1 TTDILIEAACFD
13 PVHIRRTSRKLG
25 IPSEASQRFE
35 KGLDPAG
42 CDQAARRAAQLLVNY
57 CGGTAAKG
65 AVDVCAAQFGE
76 KQILL
81 RQERVNGLL
90 GVNYTMEQINEVMAA
105 LSFGVAEISAD
116 TALITVPSYR
126 RDITLEVDLIE
137 EVARLMGFD
146 QIPVTIPMNQTQGYR
161 TRDQKL
167 LLRMK
172 ELCAEHGLFE
182 TVNYS
187 FISPKEAER
196 LRVAADD
203 PLRGGLTISNPLNED
218 QSVMRQSLLPGL
230 LHTAARNYSRRNLDL
245 RFFEIGNIFKPRFA
259 ATNILEEEHT
269 PCLEQPQE
277 LPMLGIVVSGASAAG
292 WLDKPQVYDFFY
304 LKGIVESIFDA
315 LGISGISFR
324 RITPAYLHPGRAAAI
339 LLQGETIGMM
349 GEVHPLVTN
358 TYELENRVIYADL
371 LLEPLFAAAE
381 TLPQQHELPR
391 YPAVNRDIALIGDAQ
406 VDAAAIEAVIR
417 EAGGEYLQNAELF
430 DLYAGDPI
438 PQGKRSLAYAL
449 TFVNQQRTLTDKE
462 VDQAFAEIVKNLDR
476 QLGLKLR

>member
-1 TTDILIEAACFD
+1 
-13 PVHIRRTSRKLG
+13 
-25 IPSEASQRFE
+25 
-35 KGLDPAG
+35 
-42 CDQAARRAAQLLVNY
+42 
-57 CGGTAAKG
+57 
-65 AVDVCAAQFGE
+65 
-76 KQILL
+76 
-81 RQERVNGLL
+81 
-90 GVNYTMEQINEVMAA
+90 
-105 LSFGVAEISAD
+105 
-116 TALITVPSYR
+116 
-126 RDITLEVDLIE
+126 
-137 EVARLMGFD
+137 
-146 QIPVTIPMNQTQGYR
+146 
-161 TRDQKL
+161 
-167 LLRMK
+167 
-172 ELCAEHGLFE
+172 
-182 TVNYS
+182 
-187 FISPKEAER
+187 
-196 LRVAADD
+196 
-203 PLRGGLTISNPLNED
+203 
-218 QSVMRQSLLPGL
+218 
-230 LHTAARNYSRRNLDL
+230 
-245 RFFEIGNIFKPRFA
+245 
-259 ATNILEEEHT
+259 
-269 PCLEQPQE
+269 
-277 LPMLGIVVSGASAAG
+277 
-292 WLDKPQVYDFFY
+292 DFFY

-476 QLGLKLR
+476 QLGLTLR